1 MMKLICISSFI
12 LKVIFFYILL
22 KLLIKQQFK
31 KTFFE
36 SKEDYPV
43 SIFKKIA
50 VSDPG
55 EAVMHKT
62 EIQLNNEDKNN
73 K

>member
-1 MMKLICISSFI
+1 M
-12 LKVIFFYILL
+12 
-22 KLLIKQQFK
+22 KQQFK
-31 KTFFE
+31 KQTFFE

-43 SIFKKIA
+43 SIFFFKEI
-50 VSDPG
+50 VTDPG

-62 EIQLNNEDKNN
+62 EIPVNNEDKNY